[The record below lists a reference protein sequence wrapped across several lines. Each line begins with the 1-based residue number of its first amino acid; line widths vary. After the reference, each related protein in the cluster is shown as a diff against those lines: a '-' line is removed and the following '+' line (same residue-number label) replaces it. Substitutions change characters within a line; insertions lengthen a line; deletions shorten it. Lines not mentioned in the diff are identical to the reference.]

1 MIIIIIIVGKPAD
14 LGRTRFPG
22 AGTGRCSGPI
32 RTGLSP
38 NNDVVLD
45 ATARRPFRVR

>member
-22 AGTGRCSGPI
+22 AGTGA
-32 RTGLSP
+32 LQ
-38 NNDVVLD
+38 
-45 ATARRPFRVR
+45 RPDQDRLVP